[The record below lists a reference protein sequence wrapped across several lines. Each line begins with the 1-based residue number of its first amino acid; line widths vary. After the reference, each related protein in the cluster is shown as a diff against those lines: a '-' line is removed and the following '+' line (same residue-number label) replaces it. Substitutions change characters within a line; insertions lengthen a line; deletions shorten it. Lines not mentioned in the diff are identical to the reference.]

1 MAEAYVSL
9 TTNNDYAKGALV
21 LGKSLRNTGTTRKLV
36 LMVTSGV
43 TEEKRYEIIIEFLSI
58 RTLER

>member
-21 LGKSLRNTGTTRKLV
+21 LGKSLRNTGITRKLV

-43 TEEKRYEIIIEFLSI
+43 TEEKRYEIIIEFLSS
-58 RTLER
+58 